1 MANRAWMNFGHMYA
15 NATLPAMVSFN
26 FVVDSTNG
34 NGLGIRSLK
43 SNGYVRNVFMHTSA
57 TPGSNNGVT
66 NPNPAA
72 GVIYVQLADNYAR
85 ALNSMSSTIAPTT
98 GSPLA
103 ITSGLTVGQA
113 YIVVSQGTST
123 NADFA
128 AIGLQAG
135 LTPTQGQAFTAT
147 STGSGSGSGT
157 VIAVGNTGIDH
168 IEGVGD
174 PNQSNGPQGASNQGA
189 YSILQC
195 MLNTTVTAPNN
206 NTVIAFT
213 FLLDNSSVNVD
224 GL

>member
-26 FVVDSTNG
+26 FIVDSTNG

-57 TPGSNNGVT
+57 TPGTNNGVT

-72 GVIYVQLADNYAR
+72 GYIYVQLADNYAR
-85 ALNSMSSTIAPTT
+85 ALGSSFSCIAPI
-98 GSPLA
+98 GSSQA

-113 YIVVSQGTST
+113 YIITSIGTST
-123 NADFA
+123 AADFA
-128 AIGLQAG
+128 AIGLQPG
-135 LTPTQGQAFTAT
+135 LTPTVGQAFTAT
-147 STGSGSGSGT
+147 STGAGSGSG
-157 VIAVGNTGIDH
+157 AVAPPSNTGIDH
-168 IEGVGD
+168 VEGVGD
-174 PNQSNGPQGASNQGA
+174 PNQSIGPQGTPNQGA

-206 NTVIAFT
+206 NSVLSFT